1 MKEIKT
7 FVRRD
12 RADLIIEALQ
22 YANIPGITVT
32 EVHLV
37 ESDNQP
43 NYFGNN
49 YTDILGSYSGLSTV
63 KLEIIC
69 EAGDL
74 EQFLK
79 IIRRL
84 SDTGTP
90 GNSLIFVSDIINVN
104 HIREGKS
111 NEGIHSL
118 AGINS

>member
-22 YANIPGITVT
+22 SANIPGIAVT
-32 EVHLV
+32 EVHPV

-49 YTDILGSYSGLSTV
+49 FTGILGSYPPLSTV

-74 EQFLK
+74 ERFLE
-79 IIRRL
+79 IIQRL
-84 SDTGTP
+84 SDTGTHS
-90 GNSLIFVSDIINVN
+90 NSLIFVSDIICKRQN
-104 HIREGKS
+104 
-111 NEGIHSL
+111 
-118 AGINS
+118 